1 MNMQMENFYEVGY
14 LPLLSGILNDLG
26 LRRKIYERV
35 PVDRQCR
42 TTVGEAVQ
50 LLVLD
55 MLSGRNALMNVDKWA
70 AEQDLDQLLR
80 PGLQA
85 SWFNDDALGRHLD
98 RLYEADIHQLYSA
111 FQLHVYQH
119 ERIPMSV
126 FHGDT
131 TSMSVYGAYTK
142 PSKALQIVEGYSRDR
157 RGAKQIQ
164 FGLIGNS
171 DGIPLYGDVHDG
183 NTSDKTWNPDVLEK
197 LHAQCAAVKLND
209 FVYVA
214 DSAAMSKATL
224 DAAKGASAYLL
235 TRAPNQL
242 KIVKAALASADAP
255 DASWSEPVS
264 FVSSKEGATYRWRAA
279 EAEHEGHGL
288 RLIVVESSAL
298 DKKKE
303 NTLTRE
309 REAECDRL
317 MQAAKEAAQSP
328 FHCRADA
335 EQAAE
340 AFREG
345 QSSRFH
351 QVDVTV
357 RPQEIVRKK
366 RGRPKLGEVPQVET
380 VYVVQAAITPDEARF
395 QEARRRASR
404 FVLATTLP
412 SEWRGETMDGTTLLG
427 LYKGQI
433 HIEMNFSFLKDP
445 VYTDEIY
452 LKKPERVKVLGYLFL
467 LALTVYRVFQR
478 RIRLHIT
485 EQNPMHG
492 SGGRILR
499 KPTAAAIFQIFKYRK
514 VVVFRLPDGTRT
526 RQFARPLSKEEK
538 RVLTS
543 LGLDESVYLG

>member
-1 MNMQMENFYEVGY
+1 MSLCRWVG
-14 LPLLSGILNDLG
+14 NA
-26 LRRKIYERV
+26 ER
-35 PVDRQCR
+35 
-42 TTVGEAVQ
+42 VGEAIQ

-70 AEQDLDQLLR
+70 AEQELDQLLH

-98 RLYEADIHQLYSA
+98 RLYEADIHQVYSA

-119 ERIPMSV
+119 ERIPMRV

-164 FGLIGNS
+164 FGLIGNA

-183 NTSDKTWNPDVLEK
+183 NTSDKTWNPDVLK
-197 LHAQCAAVKLND
+197 KIHAQCAAVKLTD
-209 FVYVA
+209 FLYVA

-224 DAAKGASAYLL
+224 DAAKGAGAYLL
-235 TRAPNQL
+235 TRAPNHL

-255 DASWSEPVS
+255 DAPWSEKVS
-264 FVSSKEGATYRWRAA
+264 FVSSKEGATYRWLAT
-279 EAEHEGHGL
+279 EAKYEGHSL

-303 NTLTRE
+303 HTLIRE
-309 REAECDRL
+309 RAYECERL
-317 MQAAKEAAQSP
+317 TKAAKEATQTP
-328 FHCRADA
+328 FHCLADA

-340 AFREG
+340 AFRGE
-345 QSSRFH
+345 SLSRFH
-351 QVDVTV
+351 RMEVTI
-357 RPQEIVRKK
+357 RPQEITRKK
-366 RGRPKLGEVPQVET
+366 RGRPKQGEVPSVDT
-380 VYVVQAAITPDEARF
+380 VYVLEVAITPDEARF
-395 QEARRRASR
+395 QEARRRASH
-404 FVLATTLP
+404 FMLATTLP
-412 SEWRGETMDGTTLLG
+412 SEWRGETMDGAAVLG

-478 RIRLHIT
+478 RIRQHIT
-485 EQNPMHG
+485 EQSPMHG

-526 RQFARPLSKEEK
+526 RQFIRPLTKEEK
-538 RVLTS
+538 RVLSS

>member
-1 MNMQMENFYEVGY
+1 MQIENFYEVGY
-14 LPLLSGILNDLG
+14 LPLLSGIMNDLG
-26 LRRKIYERV
+26 LRKKINQLV
-35 PVDRQCR
+35 PVDPQCR

-50 LLVLD
+50 LLLLD
-55 MLSGRNALMNVDKWA
+55 MLSGRHALVNVDKWA

-98 RLYEADIHQLYSA
+98 RMYEADIHQIYSD
-111 FQLHVYQH
+111 FQLYVYQH
-119 ERIPMSV
+119 ERIPMGV

-164 FGLIGNS
+164 FGLIGNA
-171 DGIPLYGDVHDG
+171 DGIPLHGDVHDG
-183 NTSDKTWNPDVLEK
+183 NTSDKTWNPDVLDK
-197 LHAQCAAVKLND
+197 LHAQCAAVKLKD

-224 DAAKGASAYLL
+224 DAAKGAGAYLL

-242 KIVKAALASADAP
+242 KIVKAALESADAA
-255 DASWSEPVS
+255 DALWTGKVT
-264 FVSSKEGATYRWRAA
+264 FVSSKEGATYRWLAT
-279 EAEHEGHGL
+279 EAEHEGHPL

-309 REAECDRL
+309 REAERDRL
-317 MQAAKEAAQSP
+317 TQAAKDGAQTP
-328 FHCRADA
+328 FHCLADA

-340 AFREG
+340 AFRG
-345 QSSRFH
+345 GHSPRFH
-351 QVDVTV
+351 HLVVTIL
-357 RPQEIVRKK
+357 PQEVVRKR
-366 RGRPKLGEVPQVET
+366 RGRPKQGEVPQLDT
-380 VYVVQAAITPDEARF
+380 VYVLQTTITPDEARF

-412 SEWRGETMDGTTLLG
+412 PEWRGETMDGTAILG

-433 HIEMNFSFLKDP
+433 HVEMNFSFLKDP

-467 LALTVYRVFQR
+467 LA
-478 RIRLHIT
+478 
-485 EQNPMHG
+485 
-492 SGGRILR
+492 
-499 KPTAAAIFQIFKYRK
+499 
-514 VVVFRLPDGTRT
+514 
-526 RQFARPLSKEEK
+526 
-538 RVLTS
+538 
-543 LGLDESVYLG
+543 